1 MSKILAIDD
10 DPHFLQSLQDLLDF
24 ENYEI
29 DTVSNPLEA
38 DAFLEMA
45 DYDCILLDVKMPGMD
60 GLSLLN
66 DLIKKRPEIPVIMIS
81 GQSTLSIAVE
91 AIKTGAYDF
100 LEKGVDLDRLLITLQ
115 NALERK
121 NLFLEKQALLN
132 EINEQFQI
140 VGKSEALQRIFSE
153 IDLIAPTDTKVLIT
167 GETGTGKELIARA
180 IHLKSARSAKLY
192 YKVNCAA
199 IPETLIESTFFG
211 HAKGSFTGAIADQ
224 RGRFEQ
230 ADGGT
235 LFLDEIA
242 ELPLAAQSKLLRVL
256 ESGEIEKIGM
266 RAPKKV
272 DVRIIAATNKDLKKL
287 VREGKF
293 REDLYHRLVVYQI
306 EIPPLRER
314 QDDIPVLAQH
324 FLRLFADKYNKPL
337 NGFSSQAIEVLK
349 KQKWPGNVRMLS
361 NVIEK
366 IAIVIKQPEV
376 SAGDVFR
383 ALKLEIEDEIKGEKN
398 ISVLSMEKFLNFQEK
413 QHLRKVL
420 KLTNGNKAKAARML
434 DIDRATLWR
443 KMQKY
448 KLDHIASQ

>member
-383 ALKLEIEDEIKGEKN
+383 ALKLEIEDEIKGEK
-398 ISVLSMEKFLNFQEK
+398 IYPF
-413 QHLRKVL
+413 
-420 KLTNGNKAKAARML
+420 
-434 DIDRATLWR
+434 
-443 KMQKY
+443 
-448 KLDHIASQ
+448 